1 MILRH
6 SLRFFERLA
15 AAGRPDLAA
24 ENAAVDGR
32 FRLAVLYGRRAG
44 LSAKQA
50 ARLAWSLYR
59 QEHAS

>member
-6 SLRFFERLA
+6 SLRFFELLA

-44 LSAKQA
+44 LSTRRAAK
-50 ARLAWSLYR
+50 LAWSLYR
-59 QEHAS
+59 QEQSA